1 MESLQ
6 WAVAFVGS
14 VSTLVAMRLSWASY
28 SLRSHPE
35 VEPIEIAHPELSE
48 HLHMMVSHIS
58 SIAKLKSSPSLFVRR
73 AALPN
78 AFIVA
83 STFRPE
89 LYLTDELFEYC
100 NECENPL
107 QKLEQVIC
115 HEIAHLKRGDA
126 IPLGLLT
133 YAYQWSSNLRLKP
146 VHQLVQSKISHIE
159 NETDKVAEELFK
171 ELNNL
176 E

>member
-1 MESLQ
+1 MEVLQ
-6 WAVAFVGS
+6 WTTIFIGS
-14 VSTLVAMRLSWASY
+14 VSSLVAIRLSWASY
-28 SLRSHPE
+28 RLRSHPE

-58 SIAKLKSSPSLFVRR
+58 NLAELQAPPSLFVRR

-89 LYLTDELFEYC
+89 LYITDELLEHC

-107 QKLEQVIC
+107 QKLEHVIC
-115 HEIAHLKRGDA
+115 HEVAHIKRGDA

-133 YAYQWSSNLRLKP
+133 YASQWSSSLGLKP
-146 VHQLVQSKISHIE
+146 VDQLVQSKISHIE
-159 NETDKVAEELFK
+159 KETDKIAEKLFK